1 MILKGSQRGGAGN
14 LANHLMNV
22 SDNEHLRVHE
32 LRGFACDDLKGAF
45 KEVEAIARGTR
56 CKQAFFS
63 LSLNPPASENVPDAV
78 FEDALSR
85 IEERLGLQGHA
96 RALIFHEKD
105 GRRHAHCVWS
115 RIDPETMTAKQLSF
129 FKLGLQEISRE
140 LYLEHGWK
148 MPRGFENPAER
159 DPARFT
165 LAEWQQAK
173 RAKIDPRW
181 LKGVAQDCWAKS
193 DSEKS
198 FSRALQE
205 RALFLAKGDRR
216 SFVVLDH
223 QGEVWSLPRLLNLKT
238 KEVRDRL
245 GDGSSLP
252 SVAEAK
258 AALGA
263 RMTPAIKAHIAESK
277 EAFEERSARLGARKA
292 ELTQEHRKTRIQLQT
307 FQAAEWLAET
317 KRRANRLP
325 KGIKGLWHRITGQ
338 YQAVKAQNEAEARI
352 TQERHLAGREALIA
366 QQLEQRRALQA
377 EIKELRKAQAEQ
389 LLTLRADIG
398 RFLNMQRGIEASGRA
413 ASRDH
418 GLGLER

>member
-1 MILKGSQRGGAGN
+1 M
-14 LANHLMNV
+14 
-22 SDNEHLRVHE
+22 
-32 LRGFACDDLKGAF
+32 
-45 KEVEAIARGTR
+45 
-56 CKQAFFS
+56 
-63 LSLNPPASENVPDAV
+63 
-78 FEDALSR
+78 
-85 IEERLGLQGHA
+85 
-96 RALIFHEKD
+96 
-105 GRRHAHCVWS
+105 
-115 RIDPETMTAKQLSF
+115 
-129 FKLGLQEISRE
+129 
-140 LYLEHGWK
+140 
-148 MPRGFENPAER
+148 
-159 DPARFT
+159 
-165 LAEWQQAK
+165 
-173 RAKIDPRW
+173 
-181 LKGVAQDCWAKS
+181 
-193 DSEKS
+193 
-198 FSRALQE
+198 
-205 RALFLAKGDRR
+205 
-216 SFVVLDH
+216 VLDH

-245 GDGSSLP
+245 GDGSALP
-252 SVAEAK
+252 SVADAK

-277 EAFEERSARLGARKA
+277 EAFEERTARLGARKA
-292 ELTQEHRKTRIQLQT
+292 ELTQEHRKERIQLQT

-317 KRRANRLP
+317 KRRADRLP

-398 RFLNMQRGIEASGRA
+398 RFLNMQRGIEASGRT